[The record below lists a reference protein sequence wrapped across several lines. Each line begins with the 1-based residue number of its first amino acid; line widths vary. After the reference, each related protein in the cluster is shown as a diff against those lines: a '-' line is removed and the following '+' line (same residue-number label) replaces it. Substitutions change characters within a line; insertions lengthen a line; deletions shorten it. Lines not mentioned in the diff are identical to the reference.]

1 MQKHINMVAALV
13 KPGEDILTTL
23 NPGKTNLLHM
33 TIGVSGEAGEL
44 LDAVKKHVVYNK
56 DLDRVNIV
64 EELGDL
70 EFYLE
75 GIRQELNI
83 TRDET
88 LEANISKLLTSD
100 KARYK
105 MGKYTD
111 AQAQDRADKK
121 TGE

>member
-1 MQKHINMVAALV
+1 MVAALV